1 MMLMLLHL
9 LSKNELSLP
18 SFSAKAAA
26 AAGCEKAASSPL
38 TILCYST
45 RAPRLSNTLFLCFNR
60 LLLPSPRNN
69 ACLSVCIF
77 PGFFLLKH
85 QRENHTDCETYWR
98 SRESICWPPPW
109 NPGLRDSLRGAW
121 PCLTYHWF
129 LNCTRIPPSLC
140 SAQ

>member
-1 MMLMLLHL
+1 MRPGLQMMLLLLHL

-77 PGFFLLKH
+77 PGFFYLNINVRTTRTVKH
-85 QRENHTDCETYWR
+85 
-98 SRESICWPPPW
+98 IGVLA
-109 NPGLRDSLRGAW
+109 NPFVGHPLGTQDYGTASVEHG
-121 PCLTYHWF
+121 HV
-129 LNCTRIPPSLC
+129 
-140 SAQ
+140 

>member
-1 MMLMLLHL
+1 MLLHL

-18 SFSAKAAA
+18 SFSAKAAAKA

-45 RAPRLSNTLFLCFNR
+45 RAPRLSNTLFLCF
-60 LLLPSPRNN
+60 LPQEIMPVFL
-69 ACLSVCIF
+69 CVF
-77 PGFFLLKH
+77 FQVFFLLKH

-98 SRESICWPPPW
+98 FRESICWPPTW
-109 NPGLRDSLRGAW
+109 NPGLRDSLHGAW

-140 SAQ
+140 SVQ